1 MEGTNDVEGV
11 PGQAPA
17 MQEVLTHMQE
27 VPQVAY
33 AMPPAAM
40 MLPAGAV
47 VARKDVGPQDVLCG
61 RGGLTNHHVGNQHF
75 RNLVTQHR
83 TPYALARKRD
93 KAAIAQSIVRIVQE
107 TGGRFLNKEAPMG
120 ATEEVWVQVADQ
132 KAVDKTK
139 QALRE
144 GADIRGG
151 SAAAA
156 AAMAAGVDPAHAY
169 LAAGVPP
176 HMMPV
181 GMMPM
186 GLVPAKPGSMGRGV
200 VSGRGVGQTRAPA
213 GGRGRGGKKKASFDP
228 NSPEPP
234 KYDHRGALAQYIA
247 PNVPRTALGAIKKH
261 ACICHRPDCY
271 AILLR
276 WDKLGDNKR
285 AGYSI
290 VPPYSSTSQKQPR
303 FHIRK
308 TYRSILHRLVAPGN
322 KPVTTTTS
330 KQFVA
335 NHHVHPELLLA
346 NNKGHMTLVE
356 PELAARLKLPTEH
369 RIDQGPDAG
378 KFYPVLA
385 YPWRPMI
392 AELERLEAAAGI
404 SPPESAPMEED
415 HATLAAMKPMAMM
428 EQVVQEPE
436 PAPVVM
442 EEPAPMESLPV
453 PEEALKEEPQEEQ
466 DVVVPEP
473 EKVEDDSTNPPP
485 AEEQEAPVEEQQ
497 EEAPASP
504 KRPARRGAKRE
515 AESPAPAARP
525 TRSSRR
531 RDV

>member
-1 MEGTNDVEGV
+1 MEETHQVEGV
-11 PGQAPA
+11 PGQAPV

-27 VPQVAY
+27 VPHEAY
-33 AMPPAAM
+33 AMPPVALM
-40 MLPAGAV
+40 PAGAV

-120 ATEEVWVQVADQ
+120 ATEEVWIQVTDQ

-176 HMMPV
+176 HMMPA

-186 GLVPAKPGSMGRGV
+186 GLVPAKPGMGRGV

-213 GGRGRGGKKKASFDP
+213 GGRGRGGKKKAPFDP
-228 NSPEPP
+228 NSPDTP

-247 PNVPRTALGAIKKH
+247 PNVTRTAIGTIKKY

-335 NHHVHPELLLA
+335 NHHVHPELLLP
-346 NNKGHMTLVE
+346 NNKGHMTLIE
-356 PELAARLKLPTEH
+356 PELAAKLKLPVEH

-404 SPPESAPMEED
+404 SPPESAPMEEV
-415 HATLAAMKPMAMM
+415 HVTLPDIKPMAMM
-428 EQVVQEPE
+428 QQEPE

-442 EEPAPMESLPV
+442 EEPAPVESLPV
-453 PEEALKEEPQEEQ
+453 PEEAPKEEPQEEQ
-466 DVVVPEP
+466 EAVVP
-473 EKVEDDSTNPPP
+473 EKVEEVSTNPAPP
-485 AEEQEAPVEEQQ
+485 IEEQAEEEE

-504 KRPARRGAKRE
+504 KRPARRGVKRE